1 MRRTLKDNE
10 NLRILEDN
18 YIGNLGYISQNKPF
32 VVPITYFYN
41 KEKHAIIGYS
51 AMGHKIRALRENREV
66 SLLVTDID
74 SVNAWKSVLVHGKYQ
89 ELSTSEAKSQM
100 HTFSLGVKDL
110 IINNELRTVN
120 FIEEFSSKI
129 DTDDYPIV
137 FLIHIDEITGRIRTE

>member
-1 MRRTLKDNE
+1 
-10 NLRILEDN
+10 
-18 YIGNLGYISQNKPF
+18 
-32 VVPITYFYN
+32 
-41 KEKHAIIGYS
+41 
-51 AMGHKIRALRENREV
+51 
-66 SLLVTDID
+66 
-74 SVNAWKSVLVHGKYQ
+74 
-89 ELSTSEAKSQM
+89 M